1 MPRPARVEPF
11 HFVVVD
17 DDAHLF
23 SILGPMSDDTP
34 WNKRVCDAQEKGRSV
49 RCYTADRSKP
59 KQKIIDESSANLVLP
74 TVLTSGSN
82 YGLCEFA
89 F

>member
-11 HFVVVD
+11 YLAVVD
-17 DDAHLF
+17 NDAHVF
-23 SILGPMSDDTP
+23 SIVGPMSDDRS

-59 KQKIIDESSANLVLP
+59 KQQFIDEIQRESRLTYSADIRI
-74 TVLTSGSN
+74 
-82 YGLCEFA
+82 
-89 F
+89 